1 MKTANPTTSRFAAY
15 AFPLLLA
22 AILAALFWK
31 SFLPD
36 YVHFN
41 NDGPLGQQNTA
52 WSRFPGTLTGIW
64 LDLNDIGESG
74 ATSSLG
80 VTPFATWILGPV
92 GYSKF
97 YAPIALFILGIGAW
111 TFFRQLKLSALAAT
125 LGALAVALNSC
136 YFGNA
141 CWGTSPQQVAMGMV
155 FFALALAVA
164 NSGETRPLI
173 CWLRLALAGLAV
185 GISVIEGADN
195 GAIFSVFVA
204 AYVLYW
210 AICSRIEW
218 TKTENILVWIIF
230 NLAVFAALL
239 LIIVLHIKLTIL
251 VVALLLGTVIWNCAM
266 AVPFVPVNR
275 LAHATARVGLIAL
288 FAALIAAQTLAA
300 TIGTY
305 IIGVS
310 GMGSDK
316 NAETTLEHWDWATE
330 WSIPKKETLGIIV
343 PGLFGYKMD
352 TPKDMMNSLTNMYQ
366 GGAYWGGVGRT
377 PAIDRYFDSGS
388 QGPVPPGIMRMGY
401 GGFYCG
407 ILVALIALF
416 AMVRSM
422 QKENGTFTKTE
433 RDSIWFCMAAMIVG
447 LLLAWG
453 RFGPFNGW
461 PYRWLYALPGA
472 STIRNPGKF
481 IAIFYL
487 AMAII
492 FAYGID
498 ALFRLYLSVPESKTP
513 DGKPISPVAQFKNW
527 LSTRG
532 FERKWSIACVI
543 GFAVSVFAWLT
554 YSSQT
559 GPVSDYVQK
568 VGFDQGTATQIAK
581 FSIGQAGYF
590 LFFLVAAIV
599 LMILVLARVFSGRL
613 AKLGGFLLG
622 ALLVIDLGRA
632 NLPWIVHWNYKQKYA
647 SNPIIDLMRDKP
659 YEHRVADIPSNSP
672 FDGIYEIEWMQ
683 HHFPY
688 YNIQCLDKIQQPRM
702 PADLT
707 AYEMTIGPSGPGTE
721 YLLTRRWQLT
731 NTRYLLGPAAFL
743 DQINNELDPGQRR
756 FRILQRFS
764 IALKPGVEEYT
775 EAEQL
780 TAVPDNNGDYA
791 LFEFTGA
798 LPRASLYS
806 NWQVDTNDNATLQH
820 LAARSFDPLKTVL
833 VSTAM
838 SNEPMTNS
846 ADGDAGTVEYKSYAP
861 KDIVLD
867 ADAKTPSVLLLNDK
881 FDPNWKVFVDRKPAD
896 LLRCNFI
903 MRGVFLAPGSH
914 TVEFK
919 FSLPHRP
926 LYVAIV
932 AVATGFGLCAVLL
945 ISTRKPSL
953 PQNNSLSGTSI
964 RKAKKDEKPQA
975 GANRPRNQDA
985 RQASR

>member
-1 MKTANPTTSRFAAY
+1 MKTASPPTKRRSAGY

-31 SFLPD
+31 SFLPN

-41 NDGPLGQQNTA
+41 NDGPLGQQNTD
-52 WSRFPGTLTGIW
+52 WSRFPSSLTGEW
-64 LDLNDIGESG
+64 VDLNDIGQSG
-74 ATSSLG
+74 ATASLD
-80 VTPFATWILGPV
+80 VTSFATWLLGPV

-97 YAPIALFILGIGAW
+97 YPPIVLLILGIGAW
-111 TFFRQLKLSALAAT
+111 TFFRQLKLSPLAAA
-125 LGALAVALNSC
+125 LGGLALALNSC

-141 CWGTSPQQVAMGMV
+141 CWGTSPQQVAMAMV
-155 FFALALAVA
+155 FFALALAMA

-173 CWLRLALAGLAV
+173 YWSRLALAGLAV
-185 GISVIEGADN
+185 GISVIEGLDN

-204 AYVLYW
+204 AYV
-210 AICSRIEW
+210 
-218 TKTENILVWIIF
+218 F
-230 NLAVFAALL
+230 
-239 LIIVLHIKLTIL
+239 
-251 VVALLLGTVIWNCAM
+251 
-266 AVPFVPVNR
+266 
-275 LAHATARVGLIAL
+275 
-288 FAALIAAQTLAA
+288 FAALIEEGSPPVTKIAHGIGRVAVVGIFAMFIAWQTMIAVL
-300 TIGTY
+300 GTY
-305 IIGVS
+305 VS
-310 GMGSDK
+310 GAAGAGLDS
-316 NAETTLEHWDWATE
+316 ETPLEHWDWATE
-330 WSIPKKETLGIIV
+330 WSIPKEETFGIIV

-352 TPKDMMNSLTNMYQ
+352 TPKDMMNSLTNAYQ

-401 GGFYCG
+401 AGFYCG
-407 ILVALIALF
+407 ILVALVALF
-416 AMVRSM
+416 AMVRSL
-422 QKENGTFTKTE
+422 QKENGIFSKTE
-433 RDSIWFCMAAMIVG
+433 RYFIWFCMGAMIVA
-447 LLLAWG
+447 LLLSWG

-472 STIRNPGKF
+472 SIMRNPGKF
-481 IAIFYL
+481 IAVFYL
-487 AMAII
+487 ALGII

-498 ALFRLYLSVPESKTP
+498 AFSRLYLSVPEGKTP
-513 DGKPISPVAQFKNW
+513 DGKPISPIAQFKNW
-527 LSTRG
+527 LRVRG
-532 FERKWSIACVI
+532 FDRTWSIACII
-543 GFAVSVFAWLT
+543 GFFAAVFAWFT

-559 GPVSDYVQK
+559 GSLADYVQK
-568 VGFDQGTATQIAK
+568 VGFDQGSATQIAK
-581 FSIGQAGYF
+581 FSAGQMGDF
-590 LFFLVAAIV
+590 LLFLAAAIV
-599 LMILVLARVFSGRL
+599 LMILVLAGVFSGRL

-622 ALLVIDLGRA
+622 ALLVVDMGRA
-632 NLPWIVHWNYKQKYA
+632 NLPFIVHWDYKQKYA

-672 FDGIYEIEWMQ
+672 FDGLYEIEWMQ

-707 AYEMTIGPSGPGTE
+707 AYEMTIGPSAPGTE

-731 NTRYLLGPAAFL
+731 NTRYLLAPAAFL
-743 DQINNELDPGQRR
+743 DQINSELDPGQRR

-806 NWQVDTNDNATLQH
+806 NWQVNTNDNATLQH

-833 VSTAM
+833 VSTPIPD
-838 SNEPMTNS
+838 EPMTNS
-846 ADGDAGTVEYKSYAP
+846 ASEDSGTVEYKSYAP
-861 KDIVLD
+861 KDIVLN
-867 ADAKTPSVLLLNDK
+867 AQAKTPSVLLLNDK
-881 FDPNWKVFVDRKPAD
+881 FDPNWHVFVDQKPAD

-919 FSLPHRP
+919 FGLPHKP
-926 LYVAIV
+926 LYVTLAAI
-932 AVATGFGLCAVLL
+932 ATGIALCAVLL
-945 ISTRKPSL
+945 MPTLKPLL
-953 PQNNSLSGTSI
+953 PQNNDLSGTAG
-964 RKAKKDEKPQA
+964 RKTKKDETA
-975 GANRPRNQDA
+975 RAVANRPRNQDA